1 MLHWKQ
7 SKGEA
12 VKRICVVLVLC
23 LFFVSDLYASQS
35 SITEAEGYAC
45 MGEDRTKR
53 QTESVALQDAKRKAV
68 ENVSTHIQ
76 SETQVKDFELQKD
89 IVSAYANAKVK
100 IISSQGRWN
109 SDPPRVGDCYRLTI
123 TAEIV
128 PNEETIKKIP
138 ESKLMDDPSAPLR
151 VQAWTEKKEYKN
163 GEKMKIFVKGNKP
176 FFAKVLYKDAGGGM
190 VQILPNPFRQENYFQ
205 GGVIYAIPSGKDRFE
220 LNVEPPF
227 GEENIVVY
235 ASTAEL
241 GEINLEEAGGV
252 YRVRTAEA
260 EISIRTRGVK
270 ITGEV
275 GKSASNEF
283 YEENIR
289 VRSNR

>member
-1 MLHWKQ
+1 
-7 SKGEA
+7 
-12 VKRICVVLVLC
+12 VKKICVVLALC
-23 LFFVSDLYASQS
+23 LFFVSDLYAAQS

-45 MGEDRTKR
+45 MGEDRTQR
-53 QTESVALQDAKRKAV
+53 QAESVALQDAKRKAV

-76 SETQVKDFELQKD
+76 SETQVKDYELQKD
-89 IVSAYANAKVK
+89 IVSAYADAKVK
-100 IISSQGRWN
+100 ITSSRGKWDSN
-109 SDPPRVGDCYRLTI
+109 PPRVGDCYRLTI

-128 PNEETIKKIP
+128 PNEEAIKKIP
-138 ESKLMDDPSAPLR
+138 ESKLMDDPSAPLG
-151 VQAWTEKKEYKN
+151 VQAWTDKKQYKM
-163 GEKMKIFVKGNKP
+163 GEKMNIFIKGNKP
-176 FFAKVLYKDAGGGM
+176 FFARVLYKDAGGGM
-190 VQILPNPFRQENYFQ
+190 IQILPNPFRQENYFQ

-252 YRVRTAEA
+252 YIVRTVET
-260 EISIRTRGVK
+260 EIGSQTRGVK
-270 ITGEV
+270 LAGKA
-275 GKSASNEF
+275 GKSASGEF

-289 VRSNR
+289 VRSSR